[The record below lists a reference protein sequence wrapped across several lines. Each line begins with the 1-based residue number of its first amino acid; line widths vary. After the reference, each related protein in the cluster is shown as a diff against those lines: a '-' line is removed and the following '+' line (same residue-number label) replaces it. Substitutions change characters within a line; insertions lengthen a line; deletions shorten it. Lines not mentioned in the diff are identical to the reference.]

1 MPNKIER
8 YSGLSESIVATASG
22 STSPKIPYGA
32 AGGGMIFVD
41 SVAGATSVTW
51 YACATPLDSAVPVNY
66 DGAGVTTTIAAS
78 NAYALPDG
86 LFGAPFI
93 VAVTNSGTATFRVS
107 IKG

>member
-1 MPNKIER
+1 MANKIER
-8 YSGLSESIVATASG
+8 LHSLTGSIVATASA
-22 STSPKIPYGA
+22 STSPKIPFGA
-32 AGGGMIFVD
+32 AGGGMLFVD
-41 SVAGATSVTW
+41 AASSATSVTW
-51 YACATPLDSAVPVNY
+51 YAAASQEDTPVPVNA

-93 VAVTNSGTATFRVS
+93 VAVTNAGTATFRVS